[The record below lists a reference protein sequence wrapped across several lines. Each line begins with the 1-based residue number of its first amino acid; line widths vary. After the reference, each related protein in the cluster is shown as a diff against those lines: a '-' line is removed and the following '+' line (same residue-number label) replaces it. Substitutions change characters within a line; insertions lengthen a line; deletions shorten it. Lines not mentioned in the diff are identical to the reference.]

1 MEDVHSFMK
10 KDFSSGEFGEFGEF
24 GGSSEFI
31 NFIKYK
37 IEPFFEYALYFM
49 GMLAIILGAIN
60 AIVVG
65 WRTRREKTQDE
76 SLAYMRIRLSETIA
90 LGLTFILAAEV
101 IKTFRVPNIYQ
112 LFKVALLVLLRQMIT
127 YFLDKEVSRLK
138 QEYPGLIGGTKPATE
153 HYAPP
158 ESEYDTHSSE
168 MSAPLTSEEQYI
180 PFQEVPD
187 VTQETCVACQ

>member
-1 MEDVHSFMK
+1 MEDVHNFMK
-10 KDFSSGEFGEFGEF
+10 KDSSSEEI
-24 GGSSEFI
+24 GGSSEHI

-76 SLAYMRIRLSETIA
+76 SLAYMRIRLSETIT

-112 LFKVALLVLLRQMIT
+112 LLKVALLVLLRQMIT
-127 YFLDKEVSRLK
+127 HFLDKDVSRLK
-138 QEYPGLIGGTKPATE
+138 QEYPGLIGGTKPASTE
-153 HYAPP
+153 KYVP
-158 ESEYDTHSSE
+158 EENYTQ
-168 MSAPLTSEEQYI
+168 EEQYVQDVPLPTEI
-180 PFQEVPD
+180 PD
-187 VTQETCVACQ
+187 TAQETCVACQ